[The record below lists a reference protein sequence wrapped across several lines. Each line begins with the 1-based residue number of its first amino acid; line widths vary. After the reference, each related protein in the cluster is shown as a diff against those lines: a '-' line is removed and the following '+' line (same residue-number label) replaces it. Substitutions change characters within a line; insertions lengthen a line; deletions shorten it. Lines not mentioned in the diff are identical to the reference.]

1 MGILKYAILGMLYRN
16 DMTGYELKKAFES
29 TLFEFC
35 RLGIVRF
42 ILN

>member
-29 TLFEFC
+29 TLFEFWPA
-35 RLGIVRF
+35 RHSQIYP
-42 ILN
+42 